1 MEKRQ
6 VEILA
11 PAGSFDSMKAAVAA
25 GADAVYMGGS
35 RFGARAYADNPDEKG
50 LLEAIDYVH
59 LHGRRL
65 YMTVNTLFK
74 EDELEELEN
83 YMRPY
88 CDRGLDGVI
97 VQDLGA
103 LAFMRRHFPGLE
115 LHSSTQMTVTSVYG
129 ARMMK
134 EMGCSRVVTA
144 REMSLEEIRR
154 IHDETD
160 IEIESF
166 VHGALCYC
174 YSGQCLMSSLIGGRS
189 GNRGRCA
196 QPCRLPYTVY
206 EPGDLNRQKDK
217 HCAPEQAGQSGAR
230 SRIIEQTGKKN
241 RNQKP
246 AASGRTGPSPLNK
259 SSERY
264 VLSLKDL
271 CTLDILPDIIE
282 AGVYSLKIE
291 GRMKSPRYTAGVV
304 SIYRK
309 YVDRY
314 LEQGREGYFVEPED
328 RKMLLDLF
336 DRGGFTDGYYA
347 RHNGRGMVALREKPE
362 FREGN
367 QKLFEYLDKTYV
379 EAELKENVRGHVE
392 LAEGEPSRLTLE
404 CRKEKVQVLGQAP
417 QAAEKQP
424 MTREKVLKQLNKTGG
439 SPFCF
444 QTLTAQ
450 IEGDLFL
457 PVQALNELRRAGFEE
472 LEKKLTGAALAIGHS
487 SADPT
492 SRPVLIQNIA
502 SQSRPVL
509 TQTAAPQSQPV
520 LTAFLEET
528 AQLSPVL
535 ARGEISVV
543 YLDADGFGPD
553 QWRDIAD
560 RCHDRGKQ
568 CWLALP
574 QIFRSHAQRYLGDS
588 RHLLCQAG
596 FDGVLIR
603 ALEETVWLKDLM
615 EQEMPGLP
623 LPFGMDA
630 SVYGWNSRSARVLAS
645 VGASMLTMPWEL
657 NSRELEPVLESCRGL
672 GLTSELIIYGNA
684 PMMVSAQCITNTVK
698 GCTHKRGT
706 LMMKD
711 RTGAVLPVKN
721 HCSFCYNTIYNPA
734 PLSLLGSEKLVRRLM
749 AERLRLQFTV
759 EGTEQ
764 TEKVLDAFIGS
775 FVYNRDVG
783 VPFRDFTRGHFKRGV
798 E

>member
-6 VEILA
+6 VEVLA
-11 PAGSFDSMKAAVAA
+11 PAGSFESMKAAVAA

-50 LLEAIDYVH
+50 LLEAMGYVH

-74 EDELEELEN
+74 EDELNDLEN

-88 CDRGLDGVI
+88 CERGLDGVI

-134 EMGCSRVVTA
+134 ELGCSRVVTA

-154 IHDETD
+154 IHDEVD

-196 QPCRLPYTVY
+196 QPCRLPYSVY
-206 EPGDLNRQKDK
+206 EPEDISRMNGK
-217 HCAPEQAGQSGAR
+217 HSVPEQAGQAGAR
-230 SRIIEQTGKKN
+230 SRISEQTGK
-241 RNQKP
+241 RNQGKKP
-246 AASGRTGPSPLNK
+246 GASGRPDPSPLNK

-314 LEQGREGYFVEPED
+314 LKQGRDDYRVEPED

-347 RHNGRGMVALREKPE
+347 RHNGRGMVALKEKPE

-379 EAELKENVRGHVE
+379 VAELKEKVRGHVE

-404 CRKEKVQVLGQAP
+404 SRGEKVQVLGQAP
-417 QAAEKQP
+417 QAAEHQP

-439 SPFCF
+439 SPFSF
-444 QTLTAQ
+444 ETLTAQ

-457 PVQALNELRRAGFEE
+457 PVQALNELRRTGFQE
-472 LEKKLTGAALAIGHS
+472 LEKKLTGTRVLTGEGGIG
-487 SADPT
+487 AQF
-492 SRPVLIQNIA
+492 RPV
-502 SQSRPVL
+502 P
-509 TQTAAPQSQPV
+509 TKTAAPQSQSV

-543 YLDADGFGPD
+543 YLDADGFNPD

-574 QIFRSHAQRYLGDS
+574 QIFRSHAQRYLGAN

-603 ALEETVWLKDLM
+603 ALEEAVWLKDLM
-615 EQEMPGLP
+615 EQENQKTS

-630 SVYGWNSRSARVLAS
+630 SVYGWNSRSAEVLAS
-645 VGASMLTMPWEL
+645 MGTSLLTMPWEL
-657 NSRELEPVLESCRGL
+657 NSREIEPVLGACRGL
-672 GLTSELIIYGNA
+672 GMASELIIYGNA

-711 RTGAVLPVKN
+711 RTGALLPVKN

-734 PLSLLGSEKLVRRLM
+734 PLSLLGSEKLVGRLM
-749 AERLRLQFTV
+749 PDRLRLQFTV

-775 FVYNRDVG
+775 FVYGRDVEA
-783 VPFRDFTRGHFKRGV
+783 PFRDFTRGHFKRGV